1 VRIRFHRAETRRGKY
16 WYANRDPQS
25 PELFQRELDAALE
38 MLAQFPELGQGYLH
52 GSRRM
57 VLPTVPY
64 SIVYFVEATQIH
76 VVAVAH
82 AKQRPGYWSER

>member
-1 VRIRFHRAETRRGKY
+1 
-16 WYANRDPQS
+16 
-25 PELFQRELDAALE
+25 